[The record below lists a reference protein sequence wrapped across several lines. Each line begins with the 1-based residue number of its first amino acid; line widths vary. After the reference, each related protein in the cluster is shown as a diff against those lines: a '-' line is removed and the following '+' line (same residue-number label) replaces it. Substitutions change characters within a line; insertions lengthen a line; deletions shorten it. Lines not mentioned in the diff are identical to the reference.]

1 MVYLSMI
8 LLCISNDVIE
18 IYKIKRPL
26 MKMMLLKYC
35 LIHRGSEDPLP
46 LWTVDSEILFVF
58 KRTDLSLPDKYSAC
72 WNSHLGFPF

>member
-35 LIHRGSEDPLP
+35 LIHRGSEVPP
-46 LWTVDSEILFVF
+46 PTVDSRFRDPLC
-58 KRTDLSLPDKYSAC
+58 L
-72 WNSHLGFPF
+72 